1 MTCLSRAFISSENA
15 SRLPNGVYASMTAV
29 RAVSQQPEQDEV
41 SRMGDFKII
50 RERQNLMTALAELTD
65 RYRRLNTEM
74 SRRETLRWMVA
85 P

>member
-1 MTCLSRAFISSENA
+1 MGRRAPDLGNSGTTTGGE
-15 SRLPNGVYASMTAV
+15 
-29 RAVSQQPEQDEV
+29 AVSQQTEQDEI
-41 SRMGDFKII
+41 SQTGDFEVI